1 MKKHQPARMNRY
13 SNLASKSKPHSSS
26 RRHRTRQPR
35 MIAWFVELSLKR
47 KVLVLAMPILLF
59 LIVTPVITYLLLA
72 NDIRDQERLMNRNN
86 TGLVLLDK
94 DGKSFYSIGKAEHRT
109 LVQLDQMAPDAKN
122 ALIAT
127 EDKDFYK
134 HAGFNLGS
142 IIRSLWTNLVLR
154 RAAYG
159 GSTITQQLVKN
170 TLLTDDKNVLR
181 KYQEL
186 VMAIAIEQNYTK
198 DQILMMYLN
207 SVYYGENAFGIE
219 EAAKTYYGKT
229 PKDLTLAE
237 SAMLIGILPA
247 PSAYSPIS
255 GNADYAKQRQE
266 KVLTRMVAEK
276 YITEDQKAAALAEQL
291 TYAKSADTPDSI
303 APHFVEMVIGELS
316 EKYGYE
322 QVMRSGFQVTTTLD
336 TNAQGILNQSVA
348 GQLGYVNRNGG
359 SNISAVIIDPKSG
372 EIRSLVGSADYNND
386 KWGKVNMV
394 TTARQPGSS
403 FKPIYYSQALADGV
417 ITPAT
422 IYHDE
427 LTDFGGGYKPMNAS
441 RQWYGDVTVRK
452 ALNWSLNIPS
462 IKVMQDYTIDKS
474 VAGAKK
480 LGIQLDQ
487 NRDHNLTL
495 ALGSEEVPLLTMT
508 NAYAAFANQG
518 QQYKTAVIK
527 KVDDKFGKRI
537 LMNSQTRNQA
547 INKEGAYLI
556 SNILSDNQARSGI
569 FGSSLNI
576 PGHTAAVKTGTTN
589 DSRDAWTIGYTPD
602 YVIGVWV
609 GNNDNSPMNNGGS
622 GMAGPVWRNTLIK
635 LLVGVPDKKFDM
647 PSGIVQRNICTANG
661 GLASKT
667 GSGTYSEYF
676 MAGALPTKS
685 CTPDPVIITVCNLD
699 TKKTESIDEET
710 FDSVRYSKN
719 LDDCKPVTIAVC
731 DLATGQIKIIEEI
744 DYDTDLQSK
753 DTGDC
758 VAHVKACDTTNGTVV
773 WVRTAEFVLPR
784 YTNDIENCVASP

>member
-1 MKKHQPARMNRY
+1 
-13 SNLASKSKPHSSS
+13 
-26 RRHRTRQPR
+26 